1 MPTSKILENIGWL
14 DTTSKRFSSRLL
26 PDFCY
31 QKLRCF
37 WARMARTPP
46 TLPRWPTR
54 SRTLIILTSNV
65 LKCFPYAGSF
75 FNYYILRFR
84 GAFKAHVD
92 VHSFMFFF
100 LIVPAYHIHA
110 TSRLWG
116 WLTPA
121 FPEKH
126 SHFVLF
132 LVIRLARCDGVVL
145 RSCPKIFSEGI

>member
-54 SRTLIILTSNV
+54 RWTLIILTSNV

-100 LIVPAYHIHA
+100 LDCACLPHTRHKPLMGLVDPCI
-110 TSRLWG
+110 SREAFTFRTIFGNTFGKMWWG
-116 WLTPA
+116 
-121 FPEKH
+121 
-126 SHFVLF
+126 
-132 LVIRLARCDGVVL
+132 
-145 RSCPKIFSEGI
+145 CPKIFSEGI